1 MTSITTERKGVNAKA
16 VFAGALAETQAAL
29 VKRLGEAVGEDLD
42 ANIEMMLGRSAYVR
56 RERIGPW
63 VEVEAVCHRC
73 KCRQSQRFLRNG
85 HRARTVLTL
94 WGEVT
99 VWVQRL
105 VCVCGGSVQ
114 LEMDGWLRPYQR
126 IGDDIDA
133 QIRRWG
139 ALRVSLRE
147 MAVEL
152 AQLHLPPLALRTL
165 NQRLQQV
172 VALPPALPPAALPAA
187 LPAPV
192 VSVAP
197 VLQVDAIWVTQLVRT
212 GTYHRD
218 AKGRLRPDK
227 KRIKRPIL
235 IALGV
240 WPDSDRTEVLAWRLA
255 DSEDQ
260 DAWLAFLSDLEATGI
275 CGANGLELIIHD
287 GGAGLCAALNLVYF
301 GAAEQ
306 RCLFHKLRNL
316 YHAIRVS
323 AENLTRQ
330 EQRRQRKAIF
340 RHFHHIWQAKRLA
353 TVLQRYRHVVR
364 QYRLNQPEAVHC
376 LRTNFRTTVA
386 YFAVHQRHP
395 DWNMT
400 HLRTTSRLE
409 RCNRCLRRRTRAA
422 SAYHSDA
429 GLQAMVTQVVA
440 AFNSLKPHL

>member
-1 MTSITTERKGVNAKA
+1 MASIATERGSVNAKA
-16 VFAGALAETQAAL
+16 IFAAALAETQAAL
-29 VKRLGEAVGEDLD
+29 VKRLGEAVGQGLD
-42 ANIEMMLGRSAYVR
+42 ANIERMLGRSAYVR

-63 VEVEAVCHRC
+63 VEVSAVCQRC

-85 HRARTVLTL
+85 HRAHTVLTL

-105 VCVCGGSVQ
+105 VCVCGGSVR
-114 LEMDGWLRPYQR
+114 LAMEGWLRPYQR

-133 QIRRWG
+133 QVRRWG
-139 ALRVSLRE
+139 ALRLSLRE
-147 MAVEL
+147 MQAEL

-172 VALPPALPPAALPAA
+172 AAIPAATTAA
-187 LPAPV
+187 ATTAAPV
-192 VSVAP
+192 APVPP
-197 VLQVDAIWVTQLVRT
+197 VLQVDAIWVTQLVPT

-218 AKGRLRPDK
+218 AKGRRRPDK
-227 KRIKRPIL
+227 KRIKRPIF

-240 WPDSDRTEVLAWRLA
+240 WPDSDRAEVLAWRLA
-255 DSEDQ
+255 EREDEG
-260 DAWLAFLSDLEATGI
+260 AWLAFLSHLEATGI

-287 GGAGLCAALNLVYF
+287 GGAGLCAAFNIVHF

-340 RHFHHIWQAKRLA
+340 RDFHHIWQAKRFA
-353 TVLQRYRHVVR
+353 TLLQRYRHVVR
-364 QYRLNQPEAVHC
+364 QYRLTQPEAVHC
-376 LRTNFRTTVA
+376 LRTDFRATVA

-395 DWNMT
+395 DWDIT

-409 RCNRCLRRRTRAA
+409 RCNRCLRRRARAA

-429 GLQAMVTQVVA
+429 GLQAMITQEVA
-440 AFNSLKPHL
+440 AFNSVKRHL

>member
-1 MTSITTERKGVNAKA
+1 MASIATERGSVNAKA
-16 VFAGALAETQAAL
+16 VFAAALAETQDAL
-29 VKRLGEAVGEDLD
+29 VKRLGEAVGQGLE
-42 ANIEMMLGRSAYVR
+42 AHIELLLGRSAYVR

-63 VEVEAVCHRC
+63 VEVSAVCHRC

-85 HRARTVLTL
+85 HRAHTVLTL

-133 QIRRWG
+133 QVRRWG
-139 ALRVSLRE
+139 ALRLSLRE
-147 MAVEL
+147 IQAEL

-172 VALPPALPPAALPAA
+172 ATIPAATPPAS
-187 LPAPV
+187 AP
-192 VSVAP
+192 P
-197 VLQVDAIWVTQLVRT
+197 VLQVDAIWVTQLVPT

-218 AKGRLRPDK
+218 AKGRRRPDK
-227 KRIKRPIL
+227 KRIKRPIF

-240 WPDSDRTEVLAWRLA
+240 WPDTDRAEVLAWHLA
-255 DSEDQ
+255 DREDEG
-260 DAWLAFLSDLEATGI
+260 AWLAFLSDLEALGI
-275 CGANGLELIIHD
+275 CGENGLELIIHD
-287 GGAGLCAALNLVYF
+287 GGSGLCAALNIVYF

-316 YHAIRVS
+316 YNAIRVS
-323 AENLTRQ
+323 GENLTRK

-340 RHFHHIWQAKRLA
+340 RDFHHIWQAKRLA

-364 QYRLNQPEAVHC
+364 QYRLTQPEAVHC
-376 LRTNFRTTVA
+376 LRSDFRATVA
-386 YFAVHQRHP
+386 YFAVHERHP

-409 RCNRCLRRRTRAA
+409 RFNRCLRRRARAA

-429 GLQAMVTQVVA
+429 GLRAMVAQEVA
-440 AFNSLKPHL
+440 AFNSVKRHV

>member
-1 MTSITTERKGVNAKA
+1 MASIARESGSVNAKA
-16 VFAGALAETQAAL
+16 VFAAALAETQAAL
-29 VKRLGEAVGEDLD
+29 VKRLGEAVGQGLD
-42 ANIEMMLGRSAYVR
+42 ANIERMLGRSAYVR
-56 RERIGPW
+56 RARIGPW
-63 VEVEAVCHRC
+63 VEVSAVCQRC
-73 KCRQSQRFLRNG
+73 KCHQSQRFLRNG
-85 HRARTVLTL
+85 HRAHTVLTL

-114 LEMDGWLRPYQR
+114 LAMDGWLRPYQR
-126 IGDDIDA
+126 IGDDLDA
-133 QIRRWG
+133 QVRRWG
-139 ALRVSLRE
+139 ALRLSLRE
-147 MAVEL
+147 MQAEL

-172 VALPPALPPAALPAA
+172 AATTPAAVPAEV
-187 LPAPV
+187 PA
-192 VSVAP
+192 
-197 VLQVDAIWVTQLVRT
+197 VLQVDAIWVTQLVPT

-218 AKGRLRPDK
+218 AKGRRRPDK

-240 WPDSDRTEVLAWRLA
+240 WPDSDRAEVLAWRLA
-255 DSEDQ
+255 DREDEG
-260 DAWLAFLSDLEATGI
+260 AWLAFLSDLEAAGV
-275 CGANGLELIIHD
+275 CGANGLELLIHD
-287 GGAGLCAALNLVYF
+287 GGAGLCAALNSVHF
-301 GAAEQ
+301 AAAEQ

-323 AENLTRQ
+323 GENLTRQ

-340 RHFHHIWQAKRLA
+340 RDFHHIWQAKRLA

-364 QYRLNQPEAVHC
+364 HYRLTQPEAVHC
-376 LRTNFRTTVA
+376 LRTDFRATVA

-395 DWNMT
+395 DWDIT

-409 RCNRCLRRRTRAA
+409 RYNRCLRRRARAA

-429 GLQAMVTQVVA
+429 GLKAMVTQEVA
-440 AFNSLKPHL
+440 AFNSAKRHV

>member
-1 MTSITTERKGVNAKA
+1 MASIATERGSVNAKA
-16 VFAGALAETQAAL
+16 VFAAALAETQDAL
-29 VKRLGEAVGEDLD
+29 VKRLGEAVGQGLE
-42 ANIEMMLGRSAYVR
+42 AHIELLLGRSAYVR

-63 VEVEAVCHRC
+63 VEVSAVCHRC

-85 HRARTVLTL
+85 HRAHTVLTL

-133 QIRRWG
+133 QVRRWG
-139 ALRVSLRE
+139 ALRLSLRE
-147 MAVEL
+147 IQAEL

-172 VALPPALPPAALPAA
+172 ATIPAATPPAS
-187 LPAPV
+187 AP
-192 VSVAP
+192 P
-197 VLQVDAIWVTQLVRT
+197 VLQVDAIWVTQLVPT

-218 AKGRLRPDK
+218 AKGRRRPDK
-227 KRIKRPIL
+227 KRIKRPIF

-240 WPDSDRTEVLAWRLA
+240 WPDTDRAEVLAWHLA
-255 DSEDQ
+255 DREDEG
-260 DAWLAFLSDLEATGI
+260 AWLAFLSDLEALGI
-275 CGANGLELIIHD
+275 CGENGLELIIHD
-287 GGAGLCAALNLVYF
+287 GGSGLCAALNIVYF

-316 YHAIRVS
+316 YNAIRVS
-323 AENLTRQ
+323 GENLTRK

-340 RHFHHIWQAKRLA
+340 RDFHHIWQAKRLA

-364 QYRLNQPEAVHC
+364 QYRLTQPEAVHC
-376 LRTNFRTTVA
+376 LRSDFRATVA
-386 YFAVHQRHP
+386 YFAVHERHP

-409 RCNRCLRRRTRAA
+409 RFNRCLRRRARVA

-429 GLQAMVTQVVA
+429 GLRAMVAQEVA
-440 AFNSLKPHL
+440 AFNSVKRHV

>member
-1 MTSITTERKGVNAKA
+1 MASIATERGSVNAKA
-16 VFAGALAETQAAL
+16 VFAAALAETQDAL
-29 VKRLGEAVGEDLD
+29 VKRLGEAVGQGLE
-42 ANIEMMLGRSAYVR
+42 ANIELLLGRSAYVR

-63 VEVEAVCHRC
+63 VEVSAVCHRC
-73 KCRQSQRFLRNG
+73 KCHQSQRFLRNG
-85 HRARTVLTL
+85 HRAHTVLTL

-133 QIRRWG
+133 QVRRWG
-139 ALRVSLRE
+139 ALRLSLRE
-147 MAVEL
+147 IQAEL

-172 VALPPALPPAALPAA
+172 ATIPAATPPAS
-187 LPAPV
+187 AP
-192 VSVAP
+192 P
-197 VLQVDAIWVTQLVRT
+197 VLQVDAIWVTQLVPT

-218 AKGRLRPDK
+218 AKGRCRPDK
-227 KRIKRPIL
+227 KRLKRPIF

-240 WPDSDRTEVLAWRLA
+240 WPDTDRAEVLAWHLA
-255 DSEDQ
+255 DREDEG
-260 DAWLAFLSDLEATGI
+260 AWLAFLSDLEALGI
-275 CGANGLELIIHD
+275 CGDNGLELIIHD
-287 GGAGLCAALNLVYF
+287 GGSGLCAALNIVYF

-316 YHAIRVS
+316 YNAIRVS
-323 AENLTRQ
+323 GENLTRK

-340 RHFHHIWQAKRLA
+340 RDFHHIWQAKRLA

-364 QYRLNQPEAVHC
+364 QYRLTQPEAVHC
-376 LRTNFRTTVA
+376 LRSDFRATVA
-386 YFAVHQRHP
+386 YFAVHERHP

-409 RCNRCLRRRTRAA
+409 RFNRCLRRRARAA

-429 GLQAMVTQVVA
+429 GLRAMVAQEVT
-440 AFNSLKPHL
+440 AFNSVKRHV

>member
-1 MTSITTERKGVNAKA
+1 MASIATEGGSVNAKA
-16 VFAGALAETQAAL
+16 VFAAALAETQAEL
-29 VKRLGEAVGEDLD
+29 VKRLGEAVGQGLD
-42 ANIEMMLGRSAYVR
+42 GTIELMLGRSAYVR
-56 RERIGPW
+56 RARIGPW
-63 VEVEAVCHRC
+63 VEVSAVCQRC

-85 HRARTVLTL
+85 HRAHTVLTL

-114 LEMDGWLRPYQR
+114 LAMDGWLRPYQR

-133 QIRRWG
+133 QVRRWG
-139 ALRVSLRE
+139 ALRLSLRE
-147 MAVEL
+147 MQAEL

-172 VALPPALPPAALPAA
+172 AALPAA
-187 LPAPV
+187 TTPAAVTPPSPV
-192 VSVAP
+192 PP
-197 VLQVDAIWVTQLVRT
+197 VLQVDAIWVTQLVPT

-218 AKGRLRPDK
+218 AKGRRRPDK
-227 KRIKRPIL
+227 KRIKRPIF

-240 WPDSDRTEVLAWRLA
+240 WPDSDRAEVLAWHLA
-255 DSEDQ
+255 AREDEG
-260 DAWLAFLSDLEATGI
+260 AWLAFLSDLEAAGI

-287 GGAGLCAALNLVYF
+287 GGAGLCAAFNRVYF

-323 AENLTRQ
+323 GENLTRQ

-340 RHFHHIWQAKRLA
+340 RDFHHIWQAKRLA

-364 QYRLNQPEAVHC
+364 QYRLTQPEAVHC
-376 LRTNFRTTVA
+376 LRTDFRATVA

-395 DWNMT
+395 DWDMT

-409 RCNRCLRRRTRAA
+409 RYNRCLRRRARAA

-429 GLQAMVTQVVA
+429 GLQAMLTQEVA
-440 AFNSLKPHL
+440 AFNSLKRHV

>member
-1 MTSITTERKGVNAKA
+1 MGSITREGSSVNVKA
-16 VFAGALAETQAAL
+16 VFAAAVREAEAAV
-29 VKRLGEAVGEDLD
+29 VKRLGEAVGQGLD
-42 ANIEMMLGRSAYVR
+42 ANIALLLGRSAYVR

-63 VEVEAVCHRC
+63 VEVDAVCQRC

-85 HRARTVLTL
+85 HRAHTVLTL

-105 VCVCGGSVQ
+105 VCVCGGSVR
-114 LEMDGWLRPYQR
+114 LALDGWLRPYQR

-133 QIRRWG
+133 QVRRWG
-139 ALRVSLRE
+139 ALRLSLRE
-147 MAVEL
+147 MQAEL
-152 AQLHLPPLALRTL
+152 AQLQLPPLALRTL

-172 VALPPALPPAALPAA
+172 AATPAA
-187 LPAPV
+187 AP
-192 VSVAP
+192 P
-197 VLQVDAIWVTQLVRT
+197 VLRVDAIWVTQLVPT

-218 AKGRLRPDK
+218 AKGRRRPDK
-227 KRIKRPIL
+227 KRIKRPIF

-240 WPDSDRTEVLAWRLA
+240 WPDRDRAEVLAWHLA
-255 DSEDQ
+255 DREDEG
-260 DAWLAFLSDLEATGI
+260 AWLAFLSDLEAAGI

-287 GGAGLCAALNLVYF
+287 GGAGLCAAFNTVHF

-323 AENLTRQ
+323 GENLSRK

-340 RHFHHIWQAKRLA
+340 RDFHHIWQAKRFA

-364 QYRLNQPEAVHC
+364 TYRLTQPEAVHC
-376 LRTNFRTTVA
+376 LRSDFRTTVA

-395 DWNMT
+395 AWDIT

-409 RCNRCLRRRTRAA
+409 RYNRCLRRRTRAA

-429 GLQAMVTQVVA
+429 GLRAMITQEVA
-440 AFNSLKPHL
+440 AFNALKPPA

>member
-1 MTSITTERKGVNAKA
+1 MGSIAREGGSVNAKA
-16 VFAGALAETQAAL
+16 AFAAALAEAQATV
-29 VKRLGEAVGEDLD
+29 VKRLGEAVGQSLD
-42 ANIEMMLGRSAYVR
+42 ANIELMLGRSAYVR

-63 VEVEAVCHRC
+63 VEVNAVCQRC
-73 KCRQSQRFLRNG
+73 KSRQSQRFLRNG
-85 HRARTVLTL
+85 HRAHTVLTL

-99 VWVQRL
+99 VWMQRL
-105 VCVCGGSVQ
+105 VCVCGGSVR
-114 LEMDGWLRPYQR
+114 LAMDGWLRPYQR

-133 QIRRWG
+133 QVRRWG
-139 ALRVSLRE
+139 ALRLSLRE
-147 MAVEL
+147 MQAEL

-172 VALPPALPPAALPAA
+172 AATAVVPPAAATT
-187 LPAPV
+187 PAP
-192 VSVAP
+192 VAP
-197 VLQVDAIWVTQLVRT
+197 VLQVDAIWVTQLVPT

-218 AKGRLRPDK
+218 AKGRRRPDK
-227 KRIKRPIL
+227 KRIKRPIF

-240 WPDSDRTEVLAWRLA
+240 WPDGDRAEVLAWHLA
-255 DSEDQ
+255 DREDEG
-260 DAWLAFLSDLEATGI
+260 AWLAFLSDLEAAGI

-287 GGAGLCAALNLVYF
+287 GGAGLCAAFHRIHF

-323 AENLTRQ
+323 GENLSRQ
-330 EQRRQRKAIF
+330 EQRRQRKAVF
-340 RHFHHIWQAKRLA
+340 RDFHHIWQAKRLA

-364 QYRLNQPEAVHC
+364 TYRLTQPEAVHC
-376 LRTNFRTTVA
+376 LRTDFRATVA

-395 DWNMT
+395 DWNIA

-409 RCNRCLRRRTRAA
+409 RYNRCLRRRARAA

-429 GLQAMVTQVVA
+429 GLKAMVTHEVA
-440 AFNSLKPHL
+440 AFNAVKPRV

>member
-1 MTSITTERKGVNAKA
+1 MASIAREGGSVNAKA
-16 VFAGALAETQAAL
+16 VFGAALAEAQATL
-29 VKRLGEAVGEDLD
+29 VKRLGEAVGQGLD
-42 ANIEMMLGRSAYVR
+42 GNIELLLGRSAYVR

-63 VEVEAVCHRC
+63 VEVNAVCQRC
-73 KCRQSQRFLRNG
+73 KSRQSQRFLRNG
-85 HRARTVLTL
+85 HRAHTVLTL

-105 VCVCGGSVQ
+105 VCVCGGSVR
-114 LEMDGWLRPYQR
+114 LAMDGWLRPYQR

-133 QIRRWG
+133 QVRRWG
-139 ALRVSLRE
+139 ALRLSLRE
-147 MAVEL
+147 MQAEL

-172 VALPPALPPAALPAA
+172 AAIPTPTTPAATTPAA
-187 LPAPV
+187 VP
-192 VSVAP
+192 P
-197 VLQVDAIWVTQLVRT
+197 VLQVDAIWVTQLVPT

-218 AKGRLRPDK
+218 AKGRRRPDK
-227 KRIKRPIL
+227 KRIKRPIF

-240 WPDSDRTEVLAWRLA
+240 WPDSDRAEVLAWHLA
-255 DSEDQ
+255 DREDEG
-260 DAWLAFLSDLEATGI
+260 AWLAFLSNLEAAGI

-287 GGAGLCAALNLVYF
+287 GGAGLCAAFNRVHF

-323 AENLTRQ
+323 GENLSRQ

-340 RHFHHIWQAKRLA
+340 RDFHHIWQAKRLA

-364 QYRLNQPEAVHC
+364 HYRLTQPEAVHC
-376 LRTNFRTTVA
+376 LRTDFRATVA

-395 DWNMT
+395 LWALT

-409 RCNRCLRRRTRAA
+409 RYNRCLRRRARAA

-429 GLQAMVTQVVA
+429 GLQAMVTQEVA
-440 AFNSLKPHL
+440 AFNSPKPRV

>member
-1 MTSITTERKGVNAKA
+1 MASIATERGSVNAKA
-16 VFAGALAETQAAL
+16 VFAAALAETQDAL
-29 VKRLGEAVGEDLD
+29 VKRLGEAVGQGLE
-42 ANIEMMLGRSAYVR
+42 ANIELLLGRSAYVR

-63 VEVEAVCHRC
+63 VEVSAVCHRC

-85 HRARTVLTL
+85 HRAHTVLTL

-133 QIRRWG
+133 QVRRWG
-139 ALRVSLRE
+139 ALRLSLRE
-147 MAVEL
+147 IQAEL

-172 VALPPALPPAALPAA
+172 ATIPAATPPAS
-187 LPAPV
+187 AP
-192 VSVAP
+192 P
-197 VLQVDAIWVTQLVRT
+197 VLQVDAIWVTQLVPT

-218 AKGRLRPDK
+218 AKGRRRPDK
-227 KRIKRPIL
+227 KRIKRPIF

-240 WPDSDRTEVLAWRLA
+240 WPDTDRAEVLAWHLA
-255 DSEDQ
+255 DREDEG
-260 DAWLAFLSDLEATGI
+260 AWLAFLSDLEALGI
-275 CGANGLELIIHD
+275 CGENGLELIIHD
-287 GGAGLCAALNLVYF
+287 GGSGLCAALNIVYF

-316 YHAIRVS
+316 YNAIRVS
-323 AENLTRQ
+323 GENLTRK

-340 RHFHHIWQAKRLA
+340 RDFHHIWQAKRLA

-364 QYRLNQPEAVHC
+364 QYRLTQPEAVHC
-376 LRTNFRTTVA
+376 LRSDFRATVA
-386 YFAVHQRHP
+386 YFAVHERHP

-409 RCNRCLRRRTRAA
+409 RFNRCLRRRARAA

-429 GLQAMVTQVVA
+429 GLRAMVAQEVA
-440 AFNSLKPHL
+440 AFNSVKRHV

>member
-1 MTSITTERKGVNAKA
+1 MASIATERGSVNAKA
-16 VFAGALAETQAAL
+16 VFAAALAETQDAL
-29 VKRLGEAVGEDLD
+29 IKRLGEAVGRGLE
-42 ANIEMMLGRSAYVR
+42 ANIEMLLGRSAYVR

-63 VEVEAVCHRC
+63 VEVSAVCHRC

-85 HRARTVLTL
+85 HRAHAVLTL

-133 QIRRWG
+133 QVRRWG
-139 ALRVSLRE
+139 VLRLSLRE
-147 MAVEL
+147 MQAEL

-172 VALPPALPPAALPAA
+172 AVMPAAMPPAA
-187 LPAPV
+187 AP
-192 VSVAP
+192 P
-197 VLQVDAIWVTQLVRT
+197 VLQVDAIWVTQLVPT

-218 AKGRLRPDK
+218 AKGRRRPDK
-227 KRIKRPIL
+227 QRIKRPIF

-240 WPDSDRTEVLAWRLA
+240 WPDTDRAEVLAWHLA
-255 DSEDQ
+255 DREDEG
-260 DAWLAFLSDLEATGI
+260 AWLAFLSDLEAAGI
-275 CGANGLELIIHD
+275 CGENGLELIIHD
-287 GGAGLCAALNLVYF
+287 GGAGLGAALNIIHF

-323 AENLTRQ
+323 GQNLTRK

-340 RHFHHIWQAKRLA
+340 RDFHHIWQAKRLA

-364 QYRLNQPEAVHC
+364 QYRLTQPEAVQC
-376 LRTNFRTTVA
+376 LRTEFRATVA
-386 YFAVHQRHP
+386 YFAVHERHP
-395 DWNMT
+395 DWAMT

-409 RCNRCLRRRTRAA
+409 RCNRCLRRRARAA

-429 GLQAMVTQVVA
+429 GLQAMVTQEVA
-440 AFNSLKPHL
+440 AFNSVKRHV